1 MPFASGKSSPS
12 TVSEVKLDY
21 SRLASFTSWQI
32 LYHWATWEVWIAMRS
47 SQSILREIN
56 PEYSF
61 EGWMNLKLRMNHWW
75 TTQYFGH
82 LIGTANS
89 LEKSLMLGKIEE
101 GIRGWDG
108 WIASLIQWT
117 WTWGNFGRWWRTK
130 RSGVLQSMV
139 LQRIGPNCVTEKQVG
154 LQWYFIPLSFLWFAK
169 RHELIFIN

>member
-1 MPFASGKSSPS
+1 MPFASGKSSPT

-21 SRLASFTSWQI
+21 SRLASFSSWQI
-32 LYHWATWEVWIAMRS
+32 LYHWATCETWTAMRS

-61 EGWMNLKLRMNHWW
+61 EGWMKLKL
-75 TTQYFGH
+75 QYFGH

-89 LEKSLMLGKIEE
+89 LEKSLTLGKIEE

-117 WTWGNFGRWWRTK
+117 WTWGNYGRWWRTK
-130 RSGVLQSMV
+130 SSGVLQSMV
-139 LQRIGPNCVTEKQVG
+139 LQRIGPNCVTEKQAG